1 MAEQLEMVS
10 VNEETEHLNNSE
22 RLLEDKKDGY
32 SDEHVAALRQA
43 CKRGNKEDVRKALE
57 DMEFDPSRNDPK
69 VKPIH
74 WSAESGNVLALQ
86 EVLTWSSSNVVQC
99 MRYNRNA
106 IQMAA
111 KKGNHETL
119 QLLLNTAGI
128 DVNAT
133 NNQERT
139 AFHLAADSI
148 VEGDCT
154 EERYLKCLELLLK
167 RSDLEVNRPDYYGC
181 TALGRA
187 LRKSHKRRVLF
198 ILQNHGE
205 HRLNVDY
212 SLVDAGF
219 TVRETIMKLFPEFES
234 FLPEELQ
241 ENVDSLEAEIRL
253 LAALQCDSLPDF
265 ISILRTKQNLV
276 NHQYNEPYH
285 CTILELACLIKER
298 VKFVDVIL
306 QRKGNPNITNYIS
319 EIPLLHMT
327 AERLNVAALEVL
339 LANKS
344 TKIDI
349 TADKMFQ
356 GNAFHW
362 LALNKCGDGEN
373 YSALE
378 RCVLLLVQG
387 QANSRDLLNAP
398 DARGDTPLHVAARW
412 NLDLAFVLLSSGASV
427 NIWNKNEHT
436 ALHVA
441 ALCGNKNAVLTL
453 LKYGSDINAQKGRGT
468 PLYVA
473 AQQRRNEILLL
484 LLRQGAHFMYETG
497 GELALQYID
506 PHILE
511 MFFDDCIESNTKSP
525 KSPDYMLTFK
535 YNFYPPLTEGSEIY
549 HSNTEMHPLLKMSE
563 MSEFRGLLKH
573 PLISSILF
581 LKWQKACKVFYI
593 NIALYSTFLVLLTH
607 HMLFVNDLMSWNED
621 NEENWKRTAPDS
633 SVQYDNLT
641 AELQISP
648 DESTYMAASI
658 PLWISLSLIILREVM
673 QFAIDRTEY
682 LHNPG
687 NLLDASIILSTSV
700 YCCGPNI
707 VVVHHSASIAIL
719 LAWMEFL
726 LVIGR
731 LPSVSVQLEM
741 LKKVSRTFLKFGL
754 CYLPLFLAFSLC
766 FNILFHGK
774 HKEGDGTYF
783 STGIINQTSN
793 SLLFIFDTF
802 IMFTG
807 EFEAKH
813 LPFSETPVT
822 SHFVYFLFVFLI
834 ALALLNLLNGLA
846 VSDTQAIKDDA
857 ETLSLVVRTK
867 LVFHTET
874 MLLRYQRY
882 SLLKDFLR
890 KFCFFFRDLPH
901 KRLYLYPCSNK
912 LCSVPRGEEIGVM
925 ESVITKRAIGIVTK
939 NESKS

>member
-1 MAEQLEMVS
+1 MFVVS
-10 VNEETEHLNNSE
+10 VSEETENLSNSE
-22 RLLEDKKDGY
+22 QLLDNKKNGY
-32 SDEHVAALRQA
+32 SDDHVAALRQA
-43 CKRGNKEDVRKALE
+43 CKRGNKSDVRKALM
-57 DMEFDPSRNDPK
+57 DMEFDPSRDDPK

-86 EVLTWSSSNVVQC
+86 EVLAWSSSNVVQC
-99 MRYNRNA
+99 IGYNRNA
-106 IQMAA
+106 LHMAA
-111 KKGNHETL
+111 RKGNHETL

-128 DVNAT
+128 NVNAVDK
-133 NNQERT
+133 QGRT
-139 AFHLAADSI
+139 AFHLAADSN

-154 EERYLKCLELLLK
+154 EGRFVKCLELLLK

-187 LRKSHKRRVLF
+187 LRKSHKRRVLL
-198 ILQNHGE
+198 ILQNHCE

-212 SLVDAGF
+212 SLVDAGL
-219 TVRETIMKLFPEFES
+219 TVRETILKLFPEFQS
-234 FLPEELQ
+234 FLPEEPQ
-241 ENVDSLEAEIRL
+241 ENTRSLKPEMRL
-253 LAALQCDSLPDF
+253 LAALQRDSLSDF
-265 ISILRTKQNLV
+265 NSILRNNGDLV
-276 NHQYNEPYH
+276 KYQYKEPYH

-298 VKFVDVIL
+298 EKFVDAIL
-306 QRKGNPNITNYIS
+306 RTNGNPNMRNYIS
-319 EIPLLHMT
+319 KIPLLHMT

-344 TKIDI
+344 TEIGI

-356 GNAFHW
+356 GNVFHW

-373 YSALE
+373 CSSLE

-412 NLDLAFVLLSSGASV
+412 NLDLAFILLSSGASV

-441 ALCGNKNAVLTL
+441 ALCGNKDAVLTL
-453 LKYGSDINAQKGRGT
+453 LKYGSDINAQKERGT

-473 AQQRRNEILLL
+473 AQQRKNEILLL
-484 LLRQGAHFMYETG
+484 LLRQGADFMYETR
-497 GELALQYID
+497 GEPSLQYID

-525 KSPDYMLTFK
+525 KSPDYMLIFK
-535 YNFYPPLTEGSEIY
+535 YNFYPPLAEGSEIY

-581 LKWQKACKVFYI
+581 LKWRQAY
-593 NIALYSTFLVLLTH
+593 
-607 HMLFVNDLMSWNED
+607 
-621 NEENWKRTAPDS
+621 NEENGKRTAPNS
-633 SVQYDNLT
+633 SVQYGNLT
-641 AELQISP
+641 AELKISP
-648 DESTYMAASI
+648 EEATYIAASI
-658 PLWISLSLIILREVM
+658 PLWISLSLIILREVI
-673 QFAIDRTEY
+673 QFGLDKNEY
-682 LHNPG
+682 IHNPG
-687 NLLDASIILSTSV
+687 NLLDVSIILSTLV
-700 YCCGPNI
+700 YLCVSNT

-726 LVIGR
+726 LIIGR
-731 LPSVSVQLEM
+731 LPSVSIQLEM
-741 LKKVSRTFLKFGL
+741 LKKVSWTFLKFGL
-754 CYLPLFLAFSLC
+754 CYLPLFLAFALS
-766 FNILFHGK
+766 FNVLFHGK
-774 HKEGDGTYF
+774 HKADDSAYF
-783 STGIINQTSN
+783 STGIGNKTAN
-793 SLLFIFDTF
+793 SLLFVFDTF

-807 EFEAKH
+807 EFEAKE
-813 LPFSETPVT
+813 LPFSETPGT

-846 VSDTQAIKDDA
+846 VSDTQAIKDNA
-857 ETLSLVVRTK
+857 ETLSLVVRAK
-867 LVFHTET
+867 LVLHTET
-874 MLLRYQRY
+874 MVLRYQRHPY
-882 SLLKDFLR
+882 LKKILR

-912 LCSVPRGEEIGVM
+912 LYNVPKGQKIDVM
-925 ESVITKRAIGIVTK
+925 DSTITKRAIAVVTR